1 VNSRTLAVSPVVAAV
16 VLGVAI
22 AVTATQPAQAHK
34 AITSKYLFNEDMFPL
49 FHDHCGRC
57 HVDGGVAPMSLLTY
71 DDAAPWAESL
81 RLELLSEDPPRPW
94 HAFSLTAREFDMILV
109 WANGGAPRGDV
120 AKAPPAVPLRNDW
133 AAGAPDLA
141 LKMPAPFLLAG
152 AANEATHDV
161 VLDASAAAGKSLR
174 AVDLLPGLPAIVR
187 IAELALRRADG
198 TTQPLGTWIPGRAE
212 AVALA
217 APVALPPGASIVVR
231 IGYARTWKYESQD
244 LSDASTVGLYF
255 AAPAGRRP
263 AGAR

>member
-1 VNSRTLAVSPVVAAV
+1 MSSRTLAVSHVVAAAVLAV
-16 VLGVAI
+16 VI
-22 AVTATQPAQAHK
+22 AVTATTPARAHK

-49 FHDHCGRC
+49 FRDHCGRC

-81 RLELLSEDPPRPW
+81 RLELLSEDPPKPW

-133 AAGAPDLA
+133 ASGPPDLA
-141 LKMPAPFLLAG
+141 VKMPTPFLLAG

-161 VLDASAAAGKSLR
+161 VLDVSAAAGKSLR

-187 IAELALRRADG
+187 IAELSLKRADG
-198 TTQPLGTWIPGRAE
+198 TTQALGTWLPGRAD
-212 AVALA
+212 AVALTQ
-217 APVALPPGASIVVR
+217 PVMVPTGASILVR

-244 LSDASTVGLYF
+244 LSDASSVGLYF
-255 AAPAGRRP
+255 AGAPSRRP